1 MSEEKNKKK
10 KKEKRNK
17 QNINGIE
24 YAVINCKVKPYLDK
38 NGNRKDYKKFYGK
51 TKKECREK
59 RDRFNADQGIAARNM
74 FFGELVDDF
83 IINNFLPDP
92 KYKERT
98 KQRYIDAYNNN
109 FKSHKITKKLITDVD
124 YRGLQEAYNDM
135 TCAPSTVEAIHK
147 LLKHFFEL
155 MEQED
160 ICRNPTKSLIVPK
173 PEKKNSSESGEIVVF
188 NDEQIQTVKDYI
200 SRTDLPG
207 YEKRRVDRLRFM
219 ILLAINTGARIGE
232 LLALTYDDIY
242 PDKIIINKQVITKPV
257 FKDGKTDH
265 YELSIE
271 KTKTENSVRSIPIT
285 EETYSALLEHKKW
298 HQQEM
303 LAKSYRTSQ
312 IFTTCRGNLYDPRS
326 IRHTL
331 DRIHGDAG
339 VPKYGFHVYRHT
351 FGTKL
356 AASGVALQTLS
367 SLMGHSDITV
377 TAKYYINIPEAEKV
391 AAIKMLSA

>member
-1 MSEEKNKKK
+1 MSEEKSKKK
-10 KKEKRNK
+10 KRNK
-17 QNINGIE
+17 QNINGSE
-24 YAVINCKVKPYLDK
+24 YAVVNCRVKPYLDK

-51 TKKECREK
+51 TKKECYEK

-83 IINNFLPDP
+83 IKNSFLPDP

-173 PEKKNSSESGEIVVF
+173 PEKKNSSGSGEIVVF

-242 PDKIIINKQVITKPV
+242 PEKIIINKQVIAKPV

-285 EETYSALLEHKKW
+285 EETYSVLLEHKKW

-303 LAKSYRTSQ
+303 LSKRYRTSQ
-312 IFTTCRGNLYDPRS
+312 IFTTCRGNLCDPRS

-331 DRIHGDAG
+331 DRIHEDAG

-356 AASGVALQTLS
+356 ASSGVALQTLS
-367 SLMGHSDITV
+367 ALMGHSDITV
-377 TAKYYINIPEAEKV
+377 TAKYYINIPAAEKV